1 MYKDI
6 NSIDSFFDK
15 EDDANFF
22 KGLPRK
28 PENFDKVETFTDRF
42 GQTYEAGIINN
53 IAFKLDDEFQKE
65 VVEQA
70 KEVDE
75 KTNFNFTEPSKDFQ
89 VGDDAL
95 LDYHRNTI
103 TSDNV
108 LFEKDDKGNMSPTTV
123 FIRGI
128 KNPDDPN
135 SPIYSVPGYVD
146 GKKDYTERELQDI
159 AKEKGWFSIYPS
171 DPDSATHMARVNRV
185 KNVINADGE
194 KLLSSQRT
202 GVDKTVDVI
211 KDTGQGIATGIE
223 KGVRQLNQA
232 ALSVAGLPADFAN
245 FTIKTLTGDKD
256 FKGPIP
262 NTEDLKQSFE
272 KITNWASKY
281 LPDVSTDNIKRNYRN
296 ETYGNIIEGIS
307 QFTAGAVPAAKA
319 VGVTKTLYGTF
330 APSPI
335 VRAMAWG
342 AIADAT
348 TLMPQDSLQNIIAE
362 SLKSIPKEERG
373 NVSNIVVSA
382 LQVNPKNAELVER
395 IRGSTSG
402 ALVGAAIDKFI
413 IPLAKS
419 IIKVAK
425 EAPWEELD

>member
-6 NSIDSFFDK
+6 NSVDSFFDK

-22 KGLPRK
+22 KGLSRK
-28 PENFDKVETFTDRF
+28 PENFEKVEAFTDRF
-42 GQTYEAGIINN
+42 GQTYQAGIIDNM
-53 IAFKLDDEFQKE
+53 AFKLDDEFQKE
-65 VVEQA
+65 VVKQA
-70 KEVDE
+70 ESVDQE
-75 KTNFNFTEPSKDFQ
+75 IERTKTTK
-89 VGDDAL
+89 A
-95 LDYHRNTI
+95 
-103 TSDNV
+103 
-108 LFEKDDKGNMSPTTV
+108 
-123 FIRGI
+123 
-128 KNPDDPN
+128 
-135 SPIYSVPGYVD
+135 VD
-146 GKKDYTERELQDI
+146 L
-159 AKEKGWFSIYPS
+159 
-171 DPDSATHMARVNRV
+171 V
-185 KNVINADGE
+185 
-194 KLLSSQRT
+194 
-202 GVDKTVDVI
+202 
-211 KDTGQGIATGIE
+211 KDTGQGIATGVE
-223 KGVRQLNQA
+223 KGVRQMNQA

>member
-6 NSIDSFFDK
+6 NSVDSFFDK

-22 KGLPRK
+22 KGLSRK
-28 PENFDKVETFTDRF
+28 PENFEKVEAFTDRF
-42 GQTYEAGIINN
+42 GQNYQAGIIDNM
-53 IAFKLDDEFQKE
+53 AFKLDDEFQKE

-70 KEVDE
+70 ESVDQE
-75 KTNFNFTEPSKDFQ
+75 IERTKTRK
-89 VGDDAL
+89 A
-95 LDYHRNTI
+95 
-103 TSDNV
+103 
-108 LFEKDDKGNMSPTTV
+108 
-123 FIRGI
+123 
-128 KNPDDPN
+128 
-135 SPIYSVPGYVD
+135 VD
-146 GKKDYTERELQDI
+146 L
-159 AKEKGWFSIYPS
+159 
-171 DPDSATHMARVNRV
+171 V
-185 KNVINADGE
+185 
-194 KLLSSQRT
+194 
-202 GVDKTVDVI
+202 
-211 KDTGQGIATGIE
+211 KDTGQGIATGVE
-223 KGVRQLNQA
+223 KGVRQMNQA

>member
-6 NSIDSFFDK
+6 NSVDSFFDK

-22 KGLPRK
+22 KGLSRK
-28 PENFDKVETFTDRF
+28 PENFEKVEAFTDRF
-42 GQTYEAGIINN
+42 GQTYQAGIIDNM
-53 IAFKLDDEFQKE
+53 AFKLDDEFQKE

-70 KEVDE
+70 ESVDQE
-75 KTNFNFTEPSKDFQ
+75 IERTKTTK
-89 VGDDAL
+89 A
-95 LDYHRNTI
+95 
-103 TSDNV
+103 
-108 LFEKDDKGNMSPTTV
+108 
-123 FIRGI
+123 
-128 KNPDDPN
+128 
-135 SPIYSVPGYVD
+135 VD
-146 GKKDYTERELQDI
+146 L
-159 AKEKGWFSIYPS
+159 
-171 DPDSATHMARVNRV
+171 V
-185 KNVINADGE
+185 
-194 KLLSSQRT
+194 
-202 GVDKTVDVI
+202 
-211 KDTGQGIATGIE
+211 KDTGQGIATGVE
-223 KGVRQLNQA
+223 KGVRQMNQA

-342 AIADAT
+342 GIADAA
-348 TLMPQDSLQNIIAE
+348 TLMPEDTLQNQIAKGLQKIPA
-362 SLKSIPKEERG
+362 SDRDNILKSVLALSVAP
-373 NVSNIVVSA
+373 VSTSAVANIVSSKSTA
-382 LQVNPKNAELVER
+382 DIFNKIGKEIQVKPQNAELVER
-395 IRGSTSG
+395 LRNATSG
-402 ALVGAAIDKFI
+402 VLVGGAIDKFI

-425 EAPWEELD
+425 EAPWEELN

>member
-1 MYKDI
+1 M
-6 NSIDSFFDK
+6 
-15 EDDANFF
+15 
-22 KGLPRK
+22 
-28 PENFDKVETFTDRF
+28 
-42 GQTYEAGIINN
+42 
-53 IAFKLDDEFQKE
+53 
-65 VVEQA
+65 
-70 KEVDE
+70 
-75 KTNFNFTEPSKDFQ
+75 
-89 VGDDAL
+89 
-95 LDYHRNTI
+95 
-103 TSDNV
+103 
-108 LFEKDDKGNMSPTTV
+108 
-123 FIRGI
+123 
-128 KNPDDPN
+128 
-135 SPIYSVPGYVD
+135 
-146 GKKDYTERELQDI
+146 
-159 AKEKGWFSIYPS
+159 
-171 DPDSATHMARVNRV
+171 
-185 KNVINADGE
+185 
-194 KLLSSQRT
+194 
-202 GVDKTVDVI
+202 
-211 KDTGQGIATGIE
+211 
-223 KGVRQLNQA
+223 NQA

>member
-6 NSIDSFFDK
+6 NSVDSFFDK

-28 PENFDKVETFTDRF
+28 PENFEKVEAFTDRF
-42 GQTYEAGIINN
+42 GQTYQAGIIDNM
-53 IAFKLDDEFQKE
+53 AFKLDDEFQKE
-65 VVEQA
+65 VVKQA
-70 KEVDE
+70 ESVDQE
-75 KTNFNFTEPSKDFQ
+75 IERTKTTK
-89 VGDDAL
+89 A
-95 LDYHRNTI
+95 
-103 TSDNV
+103 
-108 LFEKDDKGNMSPTTV
+108 
-123 FIRGI
+123 
-128 KNPDDPN
+128 
-135 SPIYSVPGYVD
+135 VD
-146 GKKDYTERELQDI
+146 L
-159 AKEKGWFSIYPS
+159 
-171 DPDSATHMARVNRV
+171 V
-185 KNVINADGE
+185 
-194 KLLSSQRT
+194 
-202 GVDKTVDVI
+202 
-211 KDTGQGIATGIE
+211 KDTGQGIATGVE
-223 KGVRQLNQA
+223 KGVRQMNQA

>member
-6 NSIDSFFDK
+6 NSVDSFFDK

-28 PENFDKVETFTDRF
+28 PENFEKVEAFTDRF
-42 GQTYEAGIINN
+42 GQTYQAGIIDNM
-53 IAFKLDDEFQKE
+53 AFKLDDEFQKE

-70 KEVDE
+70 ESVDQE
-75 KTNFNFTEPSKDFQ
+75 IERTKTRK
-89 VGDDAL
+89 A
-95 LDYHRNTI
+95 
-103 TSDNV
+103 
-108 LFEKDDKGNMSPTTV
+108 
-123 FIRGI
+123 
-128 KNPDDPN
+128 
-135 SPIYSVPGYVD
+135 VD
-146 GKKDYTERELQDI
+146 L
-159 AKEKGWFSIYPS
+159 
-171 DPDSATHMARVNRV
+171 V
-185 KNVINADGE
+185 
-194 KLLSSQRT
+194 
-202 GVDKTVDVI
+202 

-223 KGVRQLNQA
+223 KGVRQMNQA